1 METLWLETIDHT
13 GGGIFLEVVIFVYC
27 FCALSLVCDRY
38 LVLSLET
45 LCVRFRV
52 REDVAGATFMAL
64 GSAAPELI
72 IASLNTI
79 QGESDLGVGAIVGSG
94 MLAFSVLPGLCALV
108 AGKDLWLKR
117 RPLARDSLTYLL
129 ALICLV
135 VFFRD
140 GFIELW
146 EAATLLTLY
155 VTYVCMVVL
164 SPSVRSRWRNKARK
178 RLYDEQVKEA
188 MAAGADRTQL
198 EDMKQRYEEEG
209 KCKSFVEKARE
220 QAEIEKE
227 KESEQREKA
236 DKLAALHS
244 NLSSASSSPSV
255 SRSPS
260 GELAVSLLQ
269 HSTSFHSSLT
279 ITDAATAAIDE
290 DGAPASPRSS
300 ISEDDDEPSIYDNN
314 DPLGD
319 SDSSSPS
326 SFVRAWRVFTY
337 PLATAFKYTCIEC
350 HHDGP
355 KARWYPLT
363 FLISFLWVS
372 LFSFTISAV
381 AQRWNATSGLPL
393 SLFGIVLVAVG
404 AEIPDGVQSLSV
416 ARRGY
421 GAMALSNSCG
431 AQITNVLFGL
441 GLPWTIAN
449 IAGVTRGIREGY
461 QCERGDDGAL
471 VDIDCIDAPVDD
483 AGFVPW
489 RGVQIREHTD
499 ALIAASFQFVILG
512 SFIGMLLIAAL
523 ATRSEKAV
531 LTRRKGLILLGLYPI
546 VVGLFCLCSQ
556 VLIQPKAEA
565 QYYAPLEE

>member
-1 METLWLETIDHT
+1 MGAETLWLETIDSHP
-13 GGGIFLEVVIFVYC
+13 GGVLLEIMMFVYC
-27 FCALSLVCDRY
+27 FCALALVCDNY

-45 LCVRFRV
+45 FCVRFHI

-72 IASLNTI
+72 ISSVNTI

-117 RPLARDSLTYLL
+117 RPLARDSLMYLL

-155 VTYVCMVVL
+155 VAYVCLVVL
-164 SPSVRSRWRNKARK
+164 SPGVRSKWRAKQR
-178 RLYDEQVKEA
+178 RQQYDGEVKEA
-188 MAAGADRTQL
+188 MAAGADRTAL
-198 EDMKQRYEEEG
+198 DEMRRRYEEDGRE
-209 KCKSFVEKARE
+209 KSFVERARE
-220 QAEIEKE
+220 QAEAEK
-227 KESEQREKA
+227 KSSR
-236 DKLAALHS
+236 
-244 NLSSASSSPSV
+244 LSSAASSPSV

-260 GELAVSLLQ
+260 GDLTAALMP
-269 HSTSFHSSLT
+269 HSDSFHSSLT
-279 ITDAATAAIDE
+279 VTNIAPTAIDE
-290 DGAPASPRSS
+290 DGAPVSPRSLAS
-300 ISEDDDEPSIYDNN
+300 DESEEPSIYEVNHN

-319 SDSSSPS
+319 SDSATPS
-326 SFVRAWRVFTY
+326 SATKAWRVFTY
-337 PLATAFKYTCIEC
+337 PLATAFRYTCIEC

-363 FLISFLWVS
+363 FLVSFLWVS
-372 LFSFTISAV
+372 VFSFTIAAV

-449 IAGVTRGIREGY
+449 IAGVSRGVREGFR
-461 QCERGDDGAL
+461 CPLDDSGAQL
-471 VDIDCIDAPVDD
+471 DAKCVGADVDES
-483 AGFVPW
+483 GHVPW
-489 RGVQIREHTD
+489 RGVQIREHAD

-512 SFIGMLLIAAL
+512 SFIALLLIAAL
-523 ATRSEKAV
+523 GSRSEKAV
-531 LTRRKGLILLGLYPI
+531 LTRRKGIILLCLYPV

-556 VLIQPKAEA
+556 LLIKPEA
-565 QYYAPLEE
+565 DPQYYALLEE